1 MFQNC
6 SLFVQKVFTL
16 CHLFHLTSFSVLHMF
31 NGPPTLPFKKLRLKF
46 SKFYLFW
53 IQIRLRSNLF
63 VVVANNKRTEIIFF
77 MLWLKTLLEL
87 NGRVAAEGGWLARLG
102 VDEDGVLVF
111 SGGSSSNRKGR
122 GRRDAGLH
130 LDGGGGDLLGPAE
143 TAESSSH
150 ARPRSKTS
158 GPQGSRRQNGRVGEG
173 RQLGNAIWTWRD
185 VL

>member
-1 MFQNC
+1 MA
-6 SLFVQKVFTL
+6 
-16 CHLFHLTSFSVLHMF
+16 
-31 NGPPTLPFKKLRLKF
+31 PTLPFKKLRLKF
-46 SKFYLFW
+46 SKFYLFLDPNPSA
-53 IQIRLRSNLF
+53 IQSFCCCCKQQENRDYF
-63 VVVANNKRTEIIFF
+63 FYVVVKNMR
-77 MLWLKTLLEL
+77 EL

-130 LDGGGGDLLGPAE
+130 LDGGGDLLRLAE

-158 GPQGSRRQNGRVGEG
+158 GPQGSRGQNGRVGEG

>member
-1 MFQNC
+1 
-6 SLFVQKVFTL
+6 
-16 CHLFHLTSFSVLHMF
+16 MF
-31 NGPPTLPFKKLRLKF
+31 NGPNSPLQKIEIEVFKILPVLDPNPSVIQSFCCCCKQQENRDYF
-46 SKFYLFW
+46 FY
-53 IQIRLRSNLF
+53 
-63 VVVANNKRTEIIFF
+63 VVVKNI
-77 MLWLKTLLEL
+77 EL
-87 NGRVAAEGGWLARLG
+87 NGRVAAEGGWLIRLG

-130 LDGGGGDLLGPAE
+130 LDGGGDLLRLAE

-158 GPQGSRRQNGRVGEG
+158 GPQGSRGQNGRVGEG

>member
-1 MFQNC
+1 MA
-6 SLFVQKVFTL
+6 
-16 CHLFHLTSFSVLHMF
+16 
-31 NGPPTLPFKKLRLKF
+31 PTLPFKKLRLKF

-53 IQIRLRSNLF
+53 IRIRLRSNLF

-87 NGRVAAEGGWLARLG
+87 NGRIATDGWLARLG

-111 SGGSSSNRKGR
+111 SGGSSSNRNGR
-122 GRRDAGLH
+122 GRWDAGLH
-130 LDGGGGDLLGPAE
+130 LDGGGDLLRLAE
-143 TAESSSH
+143 TAETGSH

>member
-1 MFQNC
+1 
-6 SLFVQKVFTL
+6 
-16 CHLFHLTSFSVLHMF
+16 MF
-31 NGPPTLPFKKLRLKF
+31 NGPNSPFQKIEIEVFKILPVLDPNPSAIQSFCCCCKQQENRDYF
-46 SKFYLFW
+46 FY
-53 IQIRLRSNLF
+53 
-63 VVVANNKRTEIIFF
+63 VVVKNMR
-77 MLWLKTLLEL
+77 EL

-158 GPQGSRRQNGRVGEG
+158 GPQGSRGQNGRVGEG

>member
-1 MFQNC
+1 
-6 SLFVQKVFTL
+6 
-16 CHLFHLTSFSVLHMF
+16 MF
-31 NGPPTLPFKKLRLKF
+31 NGPNSPFQKIEIEVFKILPVLDPNPSAIQSFCCCCKQQENRDYF
-46 SKFYLFW
+46 FY
-53 IQIRLRSNLF
+53 
-63 VVVANNKRTEIIFF
+63 VVVKNMREP
-77 MLWLKTLLEL
+77 

-130 LDGGGGDLLGPAE
+130 LDGGGDLLRLAE
-143 TAESSSH
+143 TAETGSH

-158 GPQGSRRQNGRVGEG
+158 GPQGSRGQNGRVGEG

>member
-1 MFQNC
+1 MPFVSLDVFFQFC
-6 SLFVQKVFTL
+6 TCL
-16 CHLFHLTSFSVLHMF
+16 MA
-31 NGPPTLPFKKLRLKF
+31 PTLPFKKLRLKF

-53 IQIRLRSNLF
+53 IRIRLRSNLF

-130 LDGGGGDLLGPAE
+130 LDGGGNLLGLAE

-158 GPQGSRRQNGRVGEG
+158 GPQGSRGQNGRVGEG

>member
-1 MFQNC
+1 
-6 SLFVQKVFTL
+6 
-16 CHLFHLTSFSVLHMF
+16 MF
-31 NGPPTLPFKKLRLKF
+31 NGPNSPFQKIEIEVFKILPVLDPNPSAIQSFCCCCKQQENRDYF
-46 SKFYLFW
+46 FY
-53 IQIRLRSNLF
+53 
-63 VVVANNKRTEIIFF
+63 VVVKNMR
-77 MLWLKTLLEL
+77 EL
-87 NGRVAAEGGWLARLG
+87 NGRVATDGWLARLG

-111 SGGSSSNRKGR
+111 SGGSSSNRKR
-122 GRRDAGLH
+122 RRRRDAGLH

-158 GPQGSRRQNGRVGEG
+158 GPQGSRGQNGRVGEG

>member
-1 MFQNC
+1 MPFVSLDVFFQFC
-6 SLFVQKVFTL
+6 TCL
-16 CHLFHLTSFSVLHMF
+16 MA
-31 NGPPTLPFKKLRLKF
+31 PTLPFKKLRLKF

-53 IQIRLRSNLF
+53 IRIRLRSNLF

-87 NGRVAAEGGWLARLG
+87 NGRIATDGWLARLG

-130 LDGGGGDLLGPAE
+130 LNGVGDLLGPAE
-143 TAESSSH
+143 TAKTGSH

-158 GPQGSRRQNGRVGEG
+158 GPQGSRGQNGRVGEG